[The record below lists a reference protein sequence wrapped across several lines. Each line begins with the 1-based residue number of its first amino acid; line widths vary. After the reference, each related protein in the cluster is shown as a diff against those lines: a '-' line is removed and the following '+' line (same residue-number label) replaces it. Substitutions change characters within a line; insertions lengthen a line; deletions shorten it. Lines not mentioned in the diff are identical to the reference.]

1 MSDAG
6 GQARSGFLDGL
17 NCAQAVLTTFC
28 EPLGLDRATAI
39 RLAES
44 LGGGIGGMGLT
55 CGALSGGSLVL
66 GLKLGRTQ
74 PVDPQAKDATR
85 QAVRELFADFARRQG
100 SCVCSEILGIDM
112 TDPEQVA
119 RARENGLFRRRCPD
133 AVADAAEI
141 VQQMLAGS

>member
-1 MSDAG
+1 MSESG
-6 GQARSGFLDGL
+6 ERARAAFLDGL
-17 NCAQAVLTTFC
+17 NCAQAVLATFC

-74 PVDPQAKDATR
+74 PVDPQAKEATR
-85 QAVRELFADFARRQG
+85 QAVRELFADFARRQD
-100 SCVCSEILGIDM
+100 SCMCSEIVGIDM
-112 TDPEQVA
+112 TDPDQVA
-119 RARENGLFRRRCPD
+119 RAREEGLFRQRCPD

-141 VQQMLAGS
+141 VQQMLAES